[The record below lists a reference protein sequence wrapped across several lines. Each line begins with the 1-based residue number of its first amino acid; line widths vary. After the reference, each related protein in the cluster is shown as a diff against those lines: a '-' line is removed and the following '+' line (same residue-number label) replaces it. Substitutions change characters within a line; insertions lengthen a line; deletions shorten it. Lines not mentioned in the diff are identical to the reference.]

1 MAKTLVG
8 APEPQE
14 PRRPQSSDPHAERT
28 ALGAMLMHPAVSAHF
43 ATILEAGDFAEPAH
57 QDLFSAVVALRDRG
71 QRTAPATAMEELHR
85 RHSPLGAE
93 TVHAITSHAPVEAV
107 ALYYAAIV
115 RDLAALRR
123 KPSSATPEGMAP
135 MPLRGFLVDEDD

>member
-14 PRRPQSSDPHAERT
+14 PRRPQPTDPHAERT
-28 ALGAMLMHPAVSAHF
+28 VLGAILTHPAVSAHF
-43 ATILEAGDFAEPAH
+43 ATILAVGDFAESAH
-57 QDLFSAVVALRDRG
+57 QDLFSAAVAVRDRG
-71 QRTAPATAMEELHR
+71 QRTAPDAVIEELCR
-85 RHSPLGAE
+85 RDSPLGAE
-93 TVHAITSHAPVEAV
+93 TVHSVTSHAPVEAV